1 MININ
6 EYSEKYDFVIG
17 FKSKEKRNIM
27 TDQDK
32 KHIRIMAILQIAKNG
47 SIEQIMNSEFTEKF
61 IYDKEDQMAYY
72 CIKLIRRKE
81 GKKYA
86 DC

>member
-1 MININ
+1 MINIEEFTN
-6 EYSEKYDFVIG
+6 KYEFVIG
-17 FKSKEKRNIM
+17 FKSKEQRKSI

-47 SIEQIMNSEFTEKF
+47 SIEKIMDSEFTEKF
-61 IYDKEDQMAYY
+61 IYDEEDQMAYY
-72 CIKLIRRKE
+72 CIKLVRRKE

>member
-1 MININ
+1 MINIKEFTN
-6 EYSEKYDFVIG
+6 KYEFVIG
-17 FKSKEKRNIM
+17 FKSKEQRKSI

-32 KHIRIMAILQIAKNG
+32 KHIRIMAILQIANNG
-47 SIEQIMNSEFTEKF
+47 SIGEILDSEFTEKF
-61 IYDKEDQMAYY
+61 IYDEEDQMAYY
-72 CIKLIRRKE
+72 CIKIKRKE